1 MTHEEQED
9 VMTQQ
14 EQQEQQVARQSV
26 EAGERYAG
34 AVARYFEAW
43 NATEEGPRAKAVAA
57 AFGEDATYTDPLA
70 DVAGH
75 EGLVAAIAGAQ
86 AQFPGFVFRPL
97 GGVDGHHDMAR
108 FGWELVSVADGSAPV
123 AGFDVV
129 RLGADGRIR
138 SVFGFLDRVPA
149 V

>member
-1 MTHEEQED
+1 
-9 VMTQQ
+9 MTQHQQQSAQ
-14 EQQEQQVARQSV
+14 EQAVQQGASV
-26 EAGERYAG
+26 DDRYAV

-43 NATEEGPRAKAVAA
+43 NATEEGALGKAVAA
-57 AFGEDATYTDPLA
+57 AFDEEATYTDPLA

-75 EGLVAAIAGAQ
+75 EGLRAAIAGAH

-97 GGVDGHHDMAR
+97 PGVDGHHDIAR

-129 RLGADGRIR
+129 RLGEDGRIR
-138 SVFGFLDRVPA
+138 SVLGFLDRVPG

>member
-1 MTHEEQED
+1 
-9 VMTQQ
+9 MTQQ
-14 EQQEQQVARQSV
+14 EKQGKQEQKVVQESSG
-26 EAGERYAG
+26 AGEWYAA

-43 NATEEGPRAKAVAA
+43 NATGEGERGKAVAA

-75 EGLVAAIAGAQ
+75 EGLVAVIAGAHV
-86 AQFPGFVFRPL
+86 QFPGFVFRQL
-97 GGVDGHHDMAR
+97 GGVDGHHDIAR

-129 RLGADGRIR
+129 RLGEDGRIR
-138 SVFGFLDRVPA
+138 SVCGFLDRVPA
-149 V
+149 AV

>member
-1 MTHEEQED
+1 
-9 VMTQQ
+9 MTQH
-14 EQQEQQVARQSV
+14 EQQVGQQGG
-26 EAGERYAG
+26 EAGARYEG

-43 NATEEGPRAKAVAA
+43 NAVGEGALGKAVAA
-57 AFGEDATYTDPLA
+57 AFAEDATYTDPLV

-75 EGLVAAIAGAQ
+75 EGLVAALAGAH
-86 AQFPGFVFRPL
+86 AQFPGFVFRQL
-97 GGVDGHHDMAR
+97 GGVDGHHDIAR

-129 RLGADGRIR
+129 RLAEDGRIR
-138 SVFGFLDRVPA
+138 SVCGFLDRVPA